1 VLRQRGRQRPLGR
14 GERPARRQAHLR
26 HAPRQPSGAPCRR
39 GQLPARRA
47 GLDPASAHRGGARAR
62 MERAHRHRSDA
73 AGRLAAASAQRGGD
87 DQRLPRA
94 GRLQGGAPRRP
105 VAWDALPLPRSA
117 RSEGARRVSAPREP
131 HLDLSRLAEVG
142 ARVDALSPGRAS
154 LDPAGR
160 RARTLVELAAAH
172 ARHGDA
178 VDAAFVAGLARVA
191 DAQAEAFPGNLFW
204 DFDAFAASVYAEA
217 RVAADPHALLEE
229 VCGIACELMALF
241 GALSPIRFRYVHDF
255 MYGFDWARWVAR
267 EPGARHGVGPFAL

>member
-1 VLRQRGRQRPLGR
+1 
-14 GERPARRQAHLR
+14 
-26 HAPRQPSGAPCRR
+26 
-39 GQLPARRA
+39 
-47 GLDPASAHRGGARAR
+47 
-62 MERAHRHRSDA
+62 
-73 AGRLAAASAQRGGD
+73 
-87 DQRLPRA
+87 
-94 GRLQGGAPRRP
+94 
-105 VAWDALPLPRSA
+105 
-117 RSEGARRVSAPREP
+117 VSAPREP

-267 EPGARHGVGPFAL
+267 EPGARHGVGPFALPFLRYIYRRGLELVELIGRGDAKYGPLADGSHRNPFGFSRSPADERRLLEDLAARRLVPVPAWSSVEPPVWDRPFAALREERARVLGVAR